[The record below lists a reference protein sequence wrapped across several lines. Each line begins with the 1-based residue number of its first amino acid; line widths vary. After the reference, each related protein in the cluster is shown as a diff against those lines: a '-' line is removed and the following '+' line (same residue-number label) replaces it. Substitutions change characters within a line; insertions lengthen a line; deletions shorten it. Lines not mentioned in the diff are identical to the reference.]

1 MTLFNFCCTLC
12 TGGKEMAKSKELDA
26 RIGLRLAQEDYS
38 RYKIAADAGGY
49 DFSTFIRKLLRVG
62 YKRYLK
68 KIGQTH
74 EQLVQKVNELEGE
87 INRGEYK
94 KYL

>member
-1 MTLFNFCCTLC
+1 MFNTCCTLC
-12 TGGKEMAKSKELDA
+12 IGGKEMAKKKELDA
-26 RIGLRLAQEDYS
+26 RIGLRLAQEDYA
-38 RYKIAADAGGY
+38 RYKVAADAGGY

-68 KIGQTH
+68 KMNTSH
-74 EQLVQKVNELEGE
+74 EELQRKFLENNGE
-87 INRGEYK
+87 VKRGDYK